1 MARKQIPRELPAPEQ
16 VFREFTGF
24 PQDASKQFVL
34 LTELRKAAKKL
45 KKRQPIPFY
54 SMREIAD
61 HFGTPLRT
69 VALAYETL
77 EREGILNCIRSSH
90 TMLVGK
96 TQAPRSPVRAVVG
109 IPIWLHSL
117 VVSPYART
125 LHMSFEELLRE
136 NGFVA
141 DMVFFN
147 ENEAIEPGFAQ
158 RLLHHNLDMAI
169 WHTPHPLGLNVLL
182 SLKDSGVQQVAIQH
196 TDSPTSIPVPTYWMD
211 WVSAYYRLAKNWQD
225 SGIERVIVP
234 DPVYL
239 PSKRALKNFINV
251 LTQHKLEVEMAECSA
266 HSIMEKAAFT
276 RRKVPTAVAFVDQQG
291 ADSICSEDPVLIE
304 EIIRLAARVGFCR
317 GPIRLPYFNHRPASV
332 DVVGFR
338 AREVAE
344 RVVTD
349 LVRGIDAGNGNIH
362 TFYAN
367 YDPQVS
373 FNRQTE
379 TL

>member
-1 MARKQIPRELPAPEQ
+1 MARKQIPRELPAPEL
-16 VFREFTGF
+16 VFKEFAGF
-24 PQDASKQFVL
+24 SKDSSKQFAL
-34 LTELRKAAKKL
+34 LNELRKAAKKL
-45 KKRQPIPFY
+45 KKRQSVPFY

-61 HFGTPLRT
+61 HFQTPLRT

-96 TQAPRSPVRAVVG
+96 TQVPRSPVRAVVG

-125 LHMSFEELLRE
+125 LHISFEERLRE

-141 DMVFFN
+141 DIIFFR
-147 ENEAIEPGFAQ
+147 EEEACEPGFAQ

-196 TDSPTSIPVPTYWMD
+196 TDSPSSIPIPTYWMD
-211 WVSAYYRLAKNWQD
+211 WVSAYYRLAKNWQE
-225 SGIERVIVP
+225 SGIERVIIP

-239 PSKRALKNFINV
+239 PSKRALKNFMHV
-251 LTQHKLEVEMAECSA
+251 LTQHKLEVEMAESNA
-266 HSIMEKAAFT
+266 RHIKEKAAFA
-276 RRKVPTAVAFVDQQG
+276 RKKVPTAVAFMDQQG
-291 ADSICSEDPVLIE
+291 ADTICNEDPVLIE
-304 EIIRLAARVGFCR
+304 EIIHSSARVGFCR
-317 GPIRLPYFNHRPASV
+317 GPIRLPYFNHRPAVV
-332 DVVGFR
+332 DLVGFS
-338 AREVAE
+338 AREVAD
-344 RVVTD
+344 RVASD
-349 LVRGIDAGNGNIH
+349 LVKGIDAGERNIH

-367 YDPQVS
+367 YEPQVG
-373 FNRQTE
+373 FNRQAE